1 MFEIEL
7 SLVKSRVDKWVQ
19 IYFLLNVCLLVH
31 LWSTYIASPYFICLL
46 IHKEVIAVPTTQL
59 YLEVNFLGCL
69 CKKYICILFSSS
81 LVPNDTMTLS
91 GRLSVLQ
98 FSHDNM
104 SPKLALKRY
113 ENWKGFKMT
122 TDTMLKGNKIPS
134 YFITYLHFISALL
147 SFWFP
152 KTEFSV
158 PYLHAALVYLCNPSK
173 YKAGFKHV
181 T

>member
-1 MFEIEL
+1 MF
-7 SLVKSRVDKWVQ
+7 WGA
-19 IYFLLNVCLLVH
+19 C
-31 LWSTYIASPYFICLL
+31 A
-46 IHKEVIAVPTTQL
+46 
-59 YLEVNFLGCL
+59 
-69 CKKYICILFSSS
+69 KYIYILFSSS

-134 YFITYLHFISALL
+134 YFITYLPFISALL

-173 YKAGFKHV
+173 YKAGLNMLCNSAVYITYSLSPLPSLFILI